1 MEIDGDNMTFD
12 YDDTPVADIFAALTG
27 GVTASKPK
35 RKPKP
40 RKFNRIIRP
49 ADVVIRMKS
58 EAILSINCTNES
70 YNAVRNILSKLPS
83 LPCEFPGEL
92 EGRTIKQ
99 LIHAGHVVS
108 QFADSLI
115 EYDGLNTR
123 TANVI
128 YIDLI
133 ALLKTEDLK
142 SADEYK
148 QFLLQLCTEIKELI
162 SVLELDVYVQ
172 LDYLINKDD

>member
-1 MEIDGDNMTFD
+1 MDNMTFD
-12 YDDTPVADIFAALTG
+12 YDDDTPVADIFAALTG

-49 ADVVIRMKS
+49 SDVVIRLKNES
-58 EAILSINCTNES
+58 TISITTTNES
-70 YNAVRNILSKLPS
+70 YNAVRNILSKVPS
-83 LPCEFPGEL
+83 IPCEYPDEL

-99 LIHAGHVVS
+99 MIHAGHAVS
-108 QFADSLI
+108 QFADCLI

-128 YIDLI
+128 YIDLL
-133 ALLKTEDLK
+133 ALLKGEDLK

-148 QFLLQLCTEIKELI
+148 QFVLQLCNEVKELLQ
-162 SVLELDVYVQ
+162 VLELDVYVQ
-172 LDYLINKDD
+172 VDYLINKDK